1 MLMKKQLRLLLAGL
15 FVMMASGVSAKDI
28 TFLPSEFTAVESADY
43 SLTKDGVT
51 MTVTSSTV
59 TDSQFRI
66 FKSQTI
72 TFKATGDNLTKIVF
86 TCTANGT
93 AKYGPGNFA
102 ATNGYTFEADGK
114 VGTWT
119 GNAST
124 LTLTAEAAQ
133 VRATQIVVT
142 VGEGGGGGETPD
154 PQPEDPNKAGSV
166 NNPYTVAQ
174 AQEVLAALAPN
185 VKSDEVYAKGKI
197 SKIDEVETVQYG
209 NATFYIS
216 DTGSEDG
223 QLEVFRCVFLE
234 KSKFT
239 AADQIKVGDE
249 VIICG
254 QLVNYRS
261 TKAAETD
268 PVTPEFTQGC
278 YIYSLNGKTKAE
290 GGEQPEPQVTKISV
304 AEALTAINALAD
316 GAKSENSFI
325 VKGYIVGT
333 PEFQRKDDGTLYGN
347 VNCTIADE
355 KGGTATL
362 TIFRAKNYEN
372 ANFDEETI
380 SSLKEGDLVEF
391 QGLLQKYVK
400 GDVTTPEL
408 VSGYLI
414 SVNGSGEAPEQ
425 PETVITVAEALTA
438 INALADG
445 AKSADEYVVKGY
457 VVGAPD
463 FQRKADGSLYGN
475 VNCTIADEKGGTA
488 TLTVFR
494 AKNFENANFDEE
506 TISSLKEGDLVE
518 FKGLLQKYV
527 KEDVTTPEL
536 VSGYLVSINGKDA
549 ASVKALKLDQNT
561 NAPAYN
567 LSGQQVSGSYRGLV
581 IKNGRKFMVK

>member
-15 FVMMASGVSAKDI
+15 FVMLAGGMTAKDI
-28 TFLPSEFTAVESADY
+28 TFLPSEFAAATNSDY

-51 MTVTSSTV
+51 MTVASSTV
-59 TDSQFRI
+59 TDSEFRI
-66 FKSQTI
+66 FKSQAI

-102 ATNGYTFEADGK
+102 ATDGYTFEADGK

-154 PQPEDPNKAGSV
+154 PQPDDPNKAGSV

-174 AQEVLAALAPN
+174 AQEVLATLAPN
-185 VKSDEVYAKGKI
+185 VKTDEVYAKGKI

-216 DTGSEDG
+216 DTGSEEG

-234 KSKFT
+234 KGKFT

-261 TKAAETD
+261 SKAAETD

-278 YIYSLNGKTKAE
+278 YVYSLNGKTKAD
-290 GGEQPEPQVTKISV
+290 GGDQPGPEPQVTKISV

-333 PEFQRKDDGTLYGN
+333 P
-347 VNCTIADE
+347 
-355 KGGTATL
+355 
-362 TIFRAKNYEN
+362 
-372 ANFDEETI
+372 
-380 SSLKEGDLVEF
+380 
-391 QGLLQKYVK
+391 
-400 GDVTTPEL
+400 
-408 VSGYLI
+408 
-414 SVNGSGEAPEQ
+414 
-425 PETVITVAEALTA
+425 
-438 INALADG
+438 
-445 AKSADEYVVKGY
+445 
-457 VVGAPD
+457 D

-475 VNCTIADEKGGTA
+475 VNFTIADEKGGTA

-494 AKNFENANFDEE
+494 AKNFENVNFDEE
-506 TISSLKEGDLVE
+506 TVTSLKEGDFVE
-518 FKGLLQKYV
+518 VQGLLQKYV

-549 ASVKALKLDQNT
+549 ASVKALKLGEDT
-561 NAPAYN
+561 SAPAYN
-567 LSGQQVSGSYRGLV
+567 LGGQKVSDSYRGL
-581 IKNGRKFMVK
+581 IIRNGKKLILK

>member
-1 MLMKKQLRLLLAGL
+1 MKKQLRLLLAGL
-15 FVMMASGVSAKDI
+15 FVMLASGVSAKDI
-28 TFLPSEFTAVESADY
+28 TFLPSEFTAATSADY

-59 TDSQFRI
+59 TDSEFRI

-72 TFKATGDNLTKIVF
+72 TFKSTGDNLTKIVF

-102 ATNGYTFEADGK
+102 ATDGYTFEADGK
-114 VGTWT
+114 LGTWT

-142 VGEGGGGGETPD
+142 VGEGGGETPPD
-154 PQPEDPNKAGSV
+154 TPEDPNKAGTV

-174 AQEVLAALAPN
+174 ANELLATMAPN
-185 VKSDEVYAKGKI
+185 VKSDVVYAKGKI
-197 SKIDEVETVQYG
+197 SKIDEVETVQFG

-223 QLEVFRCVFLE
+223 QLEVYRCVFLE

-239 AADQIKVGDE
+239 ATDQIKVGDE

-261 TKAAETD
+261 SKAAETD

-290 GGEQPEPQVTKISV
+290 GGETPKPQVTKISV

-333 PEFQRKDDGTLYGN
+333 PEFQRKADGTLYGN
-347 VNCTIADE
+347 ANFAIADK
-355 KGGTATL
+355 KGGTTTL
-362 TIFRAKNYEN
+362 TI
-372 ANFDEETI
+372 
-380 SSLKEGDLVEF
+380 
-391 QGLLQKYVK
+391 
-400 GDVTTPEL
+400 
-408 VSGYLI
+408 
-414 SVNGSGEAPEQ
+414 
-425 PETVITVAEALTA
+425 
-438 INALADG
+438 
-445 AKSADEYVVKGY
+445 
-457 VVGAPD
+457 
-463 FQRKADGSLYGN
+463 
-475 VNCTIADEKGGTA
+475 
-488 TLTVFR
+488 FR

-506 TISSLKEGDLVE
+506 TILSLKEGDLVE
-518 FKGLLQKYV
+518 VQGLLQKYVKDDVTTPELVSCYLISVSSGEGPEVTEPTAISVADALTAINALADGAKSSDEYIVKGYIVGAPEFQRKADGTLYGNANFTIADENGGATTLTIFRAKNFENASFDEETISTLKEGDLVEVKGLLQKYV
-527 KEDVTTPEL
+527 KDDVTTPEL
-536 VSGYLVSINGKDA
+536 VSCYLVSVNGKDA
-549 ASVKALKLDQNT
+549 ASVKTLKLDQDA

-567 LSGQQVSGSYRGLV
+567 LGGKKVSTSYRGL
-581 IKNGRKFMVK
+581 IIRNGRKFINK

>member
-1 MLMKKQLRLLLAGL
+1 MKKSLRVLFAGL
-15 FVMMASGVSAKDI
+15 FVLMASGVSAKDI
-28 TFLPSEFTAVESADY
+28 TFLPGEFTPAESSDY

-51 MTVTSSTV
+51 MSVVASTV

-66 FKSQTI
+66 FKGKTI
-72 TFKATGDNLTKIVF
+72 TFTATGDNLTKIVF

-102 ATNGYTFEADGK
+102 ATDGYTFDAEGK
-114 VGTWT
+114 TGTWT
-119 GNAST
+119 GNATT

-133 VRATQIVVT
+133 VRATEIVVT
-142 VGEGGGGGETPD
+142 VGEGGGDTPT
-154 PQPEDPNKAGSV
+154 PQPDDPNKPGSL

-174 AQEVLAALAPN
+174 AQALLATLAPN
-185 VKSDEVYAKGKI
+185 VKSDQIYAKGKI
-197 SKIDEVETVQYG
+197 SKIDEVETEQYG

-234 KSKFT
+234 KEKFT
-239 AADQIKVGDE
+239 ATDQIKVGDE

-261 TKAAETD
+261 SKAAETD

-278 YIYSLNGKTKAE
+278 YIYSLNGKTK
-290 GGEQPEPQVTKISV
+290 GDDQPTPEPTVTELSV
-304 AEALTAINALAD
+304 AKALDIISALSD
-316 GAKSENSFI
+316 GAKTESNYI

-333 PEFQRKDDGTLYGN
+333 PEFQRNSEGALFGN

-355 KGGTATL
+355 QGGATTL
-362 TIFRAKNYEN
+362 TVFRAKNFDN
-372 ANFDEETI
+372 QNFDEETI

-400 GDVTTPEL
+400 GDATTPEL
-408 VSGYLI
+408 VSGHLI
-414 SVNGSGEAPEQ
+414 SV
-425 PETVITVAEALTA
+425 
-438 INALADG
+438 
-445 AKSADEYVVKGY
+445 
-457 VVGAPD
+457 
-463 FQRKADGSLYGN
+463 
-475 VNCTIADEKGGTA
+475 
-488 TLTVFR
+488 
-494 AKNFENANFDEE
+494 
-506 TISSLKEGDLVE
+506 
-518 FKGLLQKYV
+518 
-527 KEDVTTPEL
+527 
-536 VSGYLVSINGKDA
+536 NGKDA
-549 ASVKALKLDQNT
+549 ASVTAVKLDQNT